1 MAMSSVIDLQLQMQL
16 TLNKITLAMLL
27 SGITGM
33 NRERKHKSAGLRTHM
48 LTGIGACLFTMLS
61 LYAFPGSDTSRI
73 ASNIVFSWNS
83 R

>member
-1 MAMSSVIDLQLQMQL
+1 MAMPSVIDLQLQMPL
-16 TLNKITLAMLL
+16 TLNTTLAMLL

-73 ASNIVFSWNS
+73 ASNIVFAWNS